1 MKLLQEIVLYSNERL
16 YNIPIIIRDSM
27 IQPRLFFTPDC
38 HDGTRIDIVTS
49 LLYLNQSVMIS
60 SYKSTLPRYYNLS
73 IPKQFTVKSRVTKIV
88 ANFVTFVFEKNFLM
102 VRTNMDNLIINYTHV
117 VHYNGRV

>member
-1 MKLLQEIVLYSNERL
+1 MKLELKLIVLYSMSE
-16 YNIPIIIRDSM
+16 
-27 IQPRLFFTPDC
+27 
-38 HDGTRIDIVTS
+38 
-49 LLYLNQSVMIS
+49 
-60 SYKSTLPRYYNLS
+60 
-73 IPKQFTVKSRVTKIV
+73 TVIHTAKSRVTKIV